1 MIEVYVKGNEDYESN
16 GDMTLTPTTCEVE
29 LTVEGIAELTLEHPI
44 DDLGR
49 WEYLVND
56 NVIAA
61 PTPYSK
67 KQLFRIYD
75 YTKTETEVTA
85 YARHIF
91 YDSAGEML
99 VDVRPTDKTGQE
111 ALDIIL
117 SGTKYKAKTN
127 IKTRS
132 TAYYIRKNIM
142 EAIGGDKEN
151 SFINRWGGER
161 WYDNFTVIINDRLGW
176 DYGACAEF
184 GQNMTGIEA
193 DISIDD
199 VVTRII
205 PVSYNGH
212 TMEGEEPWIDSPI
225 IGSYAN
231 PRVAVIKF
239 EDVKLLEDC
248 QEGEEGF
255 STLELLRE
263 ELKRRCTKEYENG
276 LDKPKVNYKVD
287 LVEVAN
293 TEDYKDYKKIT
304 TIGIGDDVLTKD
316 RKLKINV
323 TARCIK
329 ACVRLHRG
337 RKRRS

>member
-1 MIEVYVKGNEDYESN
+1 MIEVYVKGNEDYGSN

-29 LTVEGIAELTLEHPI
+29 LTVEGVAELTLEHPI

-142 EAIGGDKEN
+142 EAIGGDGEN

-161 WYDNFTVIINDRLGW
+161 MYDNFTVIINDRLGG

-212 TMEGEEPWIDSPI
+212 TLEGEEPWIDSPL

-231 PRVAVIKF
+231 PRAAVIKF

-263 ELKRRCTKEYENG
+263 ELKRRCTKEYESRPG
-276 LDKPKVNYKVD
+276 RSCEY
-287 LVEVAN
+287 
-293 TEDYKDYKKIT
+293 
-304 TIGIGDDVLTKD
+304 G
-316 RKLKINV
+316 
-323 TARCIK
+323 
-329 ACVRLHRG
+329 RL
-337 RKRRS
+337 